1 MRCQA
6 IPALTAEK
14 IEFTANSGQGK
25 PGMENKPTTA
35 STARPASLWT
45 RVYMKAVICLVV
57 GLAAGYLF
65 RGLQSP
71 ASSASSVAKA
81 SQPTAPGAA
90 IGTRDVPSTGQ
101 TSRTT
106 ARPQA
111 AMGGRHMP
119 SLGEMKQM
127 ADTQAAPLLEK
138 LKTDPGNSA
147 LLAQVGA
154 IYHTTHQF
162 NQAAVFY
169 GKAVQAD
176 PRNVVL
182 RTKLAS
188 SLYRGGDV
196 DGAIEQLN
204 RGLKYDP
211 KDANSLFDLGM
222 IKLQGKQDSKGALA
236 AWQRLLKSNPQLSA
250 DRKATV
256 LKLMAD
262 VLTTLGDQQQTQ
274 GGPSNDGHKSNI
286 N

>member
-162 NQAAVFY
+162 NQAASYF
-169 GKAVQAD
+169 G
-176 PRNVVL
+176 RL
-182 RTKLAS
+182 
-188 SLYRGGDV
+188 
-196 DGAIEQLN
+196 LN
-204 RGLKYDP
+204 
-211 KDANSLFDLGM
+211 A
-222 IKLQGKQDSKGALA
+222 ALA
-236 AWQRLLKSNPQLSA
+236 RNMISPNRALSA
-250 DRKATV
+250 NPPIAPARPEVTDALPCRLDNA
-256 LKLMAD
+256 A
-262 VLTTLGDQQQTQ
+262 LTSSRHLLW
-274 GGPSNDGHKSNI
+274 SFI
-286 N
+286 